1 MKLDEE
7 AYELHLALTRAK
19 RTRGGVIR
27 QGTGN
32 REAVKAL
39 QTRLSELGFGVST
52 DGVFGQETLKAL
64 RQFQDSRGAKI
75 DGVVGPETLGKLIR
89 AQRPD
94 GNPANPSIDA
104 IKQVVQP
111 GTAGVPT
118 TSGTGLGRLKAQQA
132 GAGPQQATRGRGKGA
147 QGATKTQ
154 KGPHGG
160 TIDANG
166 AERATAK
173 TGPIGSTDPRQPTQA
188 SWERGGVAPT
198 DPQNQQPAGNPQFE
212 QLHPRDHGKF
222 AKKGSSGDQVAQV
235 QTNLNQANQ
244 AGLKV
249 DSQFGPKT
257 DAAVR
262 GYQRKAGLTV
272 DGIVGPKTTASL
284 RRRVTLAKPQNRV

>member
-1 MKLDEE
+1 MKLDTD
-7 AYELHLALTRAK
+7 AFELHLALARAK

-27 QGTGN
+27 QGSGN
-32 REAVKAL
+32 RQAVKAL

-52 DGVFGQETLKAL
+52 DGVFGQQTLKAL

-75 DGVVGPETLGKLIR
+75 DGIVGPETLGKLLR
-89 AQRPD
+89 ANRPD
-94 GNPANPSIDA
+94 GNPADPSIDA
-104 IKQVVQP
+104 IKQVVEP
-111 GTAGVPT
+111 GTAGVST
-118 TSGTGLGRLKAQQA
+118 RSGTGLGRIKAQQA
-132 GAGPQQATRGRGKGA
+132 GSGSQRSTRGRGKGA
-147 QGATKTQ
+147 GTQ

-166 AERATAK
+166 AERATSK
-173 TGPIGSTDPRQPTQA
+173 TGPIGSTDIRQPTRA
-188 SWERGGVAPT
+188 SWERGGVAAS
-198 DPQNQQPAGNPQFE
+198 DPQDQQPAHDPQFE

-235 QTNLNQANQ
+235 QTNLNQANN
-244 AGLKV
+244 AKLKV

-284 RRRVTLAKPQNRV
+284 RRRVKLAKPQNRV